1 MFSLNLGKLAAPKV
15 SSELQA
21 IKLNEA
27 QRTVQKLEDENKKQ
41 NDKIKVLEEK
51 ITKITTTV
59 SVISGFGRH
68 LPFVDVLKFCCG
80 G

>member
-1 MFSLNLGKLAAPKV
+1 MILLNLGKLAAPKV

-51 ITKITTTV
+51 ISKITTTV
-59 SVISGFGRH
+59 SMF
-68 LPFVDVLKFCCG
+68 L
-80 G
+80 